1 MRYLFA
7 VIDSQTNSGSSDEM
21 VSIDAFNDKIEVAGQ
36 RIVAAGLVAPNEAVV
51 FDHRDTHSSAT
62 NGPVNQTT
70 EYMSGFW
77 VIEAP
82 DDDVAHSLAAEAS
95 RSCNRKIEVRR
106 FLH

>member
-7 VIDSQTNSGSSDEM
+7 VIDSRTNSVSSDEM
-21 VSIDAFNDKIEVAGQ
+21 VTIDAFNDKIEAAGQ
-36 RIVAAGLVAPNEAVV
+36 RIIAAGLVAPSEAIV
-51 FDHRDTHSSAT
+51 FGAHRDVDEGSR
-62 NGPVNQTT
+62 GPVNETA

-77 VIEAP
+77 IIEASN
-82 DDDVAHSLAAEAS
+82 DDVAHKLAAEAS